1 MNNNRQL
8 IYTLITIIHSE
19 VKKNQKKQAKQ
30 KRTFTYIVYGGHR
43 KSITMEESFT
53 EYRRFQIIL
62 LLFEL
67 LKKHFLELG
76 ERSHIKLTVYFKL
89 NN

>member
-67 LKKHFLELG
+67 LKKAFFG
-76 ERSHIKLTVYFKL
+76 IRGTQSHQAKSLFYAE
-89 NN
+89 